1 MTPKELTKR
10 YVVFVGALFANA
22 LGIALLTDSGL
33 GTSQVS
39 SLPYVASFILPLSLG
54 GMTMIVNAVFVA
66 VQIPVLGKDFRPRE
80 FLQLPATAVFSVF
93 IDLAM
98 ALCRGLAPAFYAGQL
113 AMCAVGCVVLAFG
126 VSLEIV
132 CNVTVLPGEGIVRAI
147 AQRTGVDFGIVKT
160 IFDVTLV
167 AAAVALSFACLGKL
181 VGVREGTVMAALC
194 IGTLTRFFRARL
206 LVLHR
211 WFTKA

>member
-1 MTPKELTKR
+1 
-10 YVVFVGALFANA
+10 
-22 LGIALLTDSGL
+22 
-33 GTSQVS
+33 
-39 SLPYVASFILPLSLG
+39 
-54 GMTMIVNAVFVA
+54 
-66 VQIPVLGKDFRPRE
+66 
-80 FLQLPATAVFSVF
+80 
-93 IDLAM
+93 
-98 ALCRGLAPAFYAGQL
+98 
-113 AMCAVGCVVLAFG
+113 VLAFG

-147 AQRTGVDFGIVKT
+147 AKRTGVDFGIVKT

-181 VGVREGTVMAALC
+181 VGVREGTMMAALC

>member
-1 MTPKELTKR
+1 MTPIELTKR
-10 YVVFVGALFANA
+10 YAVFVGALFANA

-66 VQIPVLGKDFRPRE
+66 VQIPVLGKGFRPRE

-98 ALCRGLAPAFYAGQL
+98 ALCRGLAPAFYAGRL
-113 AMCAVGCVVLAFG
+113 AMCVAGCVVLAFG

-147 AQRTGVDFGIVKT
+147 ARRTGADFGIVKT

-167 AAAVALSFACLGKL
+167 ASAVALSFACLGKL

-194 IGTLTRFFRARL
+194 IGSLTRFFRARL